1 MKRNIQ
7 LINCRITS
15 YLACLLFC
23 ISFVA
28 TAQTQAIA
36 QLPAYFSPLNPNR
49 PDHIDLEV
57 NKGTTSLKTVST
69 VYNKTEKN
77 YKSKGIV
84 TTTLNHAG
92 KITSIK
98 KKLSISREY
107 EIENRTY
114 DSFNRLTKKEHFF
127 ILGKDT
133 LSEITKI
140 SYTGSNPLVAK
151 WETNT
156 AFFYEKMYFDRQ
168 GVVTKKE
175 TMETLEDNKSIYSIE
190 TYDPTT
196 QQGTF
201 VEMYPE
207 GGSDQYNIT
216 YQDGKKVSEVALS
229 PNSEFKTERIYL
241 DTLGSIIKINKRYTE
256 HTSEIPYLEK
266 KLYYSNNMWFGAIS
280 TIDYDADLK
289 PNETAFMFREIGNSN
304 GVIKP
309 SKEIADKIYNEVEN
323 PKSKLPF

>member
-7 LINCRITS
+7 LINCRITP
-15 YLACLLFC
+15 YLACLLFF
-23 ISFVA
+23 ISFIA
-28 TAQTQAIA
+28 TAQNQVSN
-36 QLPAYFSPLNPNR
+36 QLPAHFSPLNPDR
-49 PDHIDLEV
+49 PEYIDLEV
-57 NKGTTSLKTVST
+57 NEGTTSLKTVST

-92 KITSIK
+92 MITSIK

-127 ILGKDT
+127 ISGKDT
-133 LSEITKI
+133 ISQITKI

-156 AFFYEKMYFDRQ
+156 AVFYEKMYFDKQ
-168 GVVTKKE
+168 GVVIKKE
-175 TMETLEDNKSIYSIE
+175 TMETLDAKESMYSKE
-190 TYDPTT
+190 TYDPLT

-201 VEMYPE
+201 VEFYPE

-216 YQDGKKVSEVALS
+216 YQNGKKESEVAMN
-229 PNSEFKTERIYL
+229 PNSDFKSQRIYR
-241 DTLGSIIKINKRYTE
+241 DTLGNVTKINKRYTE
-256 HTSEIPYLEK
+256 HSKELSYLEK

-309 SKEIADKIYNEVEN
+309 SKEIADKIYNEVNN